1 MLKIAIIG
9 YGKMGRIR
17 HQLIEQLPD
26 AQVVAVSDV
35 EKPEECAL
43 PFHENHQ
50 DIIDDPQ
57 IDAIIIC
64 SPNYTIRDLVISAL
78 QNGKHVFAEKPPGV
92 SLQQVDEMKE
102 ASAKFP
108 HLKLKFGFNHRYHQ
122 TVMLAKEKI
131 SSGNYGEILW
141 MRGRYGK
148 SVDEDYQHSW
158 RAKKELAGG
167 GILLD
172 QGIHMLDLMLHFVD
186 DFDEVKAFCQKQYW
200 GLDIEDNVFA
210 MFRNK
215 KGQTASM
222 HSTMTQWRNLFS
234 LEIFLERGYM
244 VLNGLL
250 TSSKSYTTKRGEE
263 NLTISLNRSP
273 APAAKHDSE
282 ERHSFD
288 EDFSFEKEMSEFVEC
303 IRDNSDIRVGT
314 INDAEK
320 IMTLVEKIYADDAV
334 GLQG

>member
-9 YGKMGRIR
+9 YGKMGRTR
-17 HQLIEQLPD
+17 HQLVEQVG

-35 EKPEECAL
+35 EKPTECPV
-43 PFHENHQ
+43 PFYDDPQ
-50 DIIDDPQ
+50 DIINDPQ
-57 IDAIIIC
+57 IDAIFIC
-64 SPNYTIRDLVISAL
+64 SPNYTIRDLVVSAL

-92 SLQQVDEMKE
+92 SLQQVQEMKE
-102 ASAKFP
+102 VSAQYP

-131 SSGNYGEILW
+131 STGNYGEILW

-148 SVDEDYQHSW
+148 SVDEDYQHTW

-210 MFRNK
+210 MFRNQ

-282 ERHSFD
+282 ERHCFE
-288 EDFSFEKEMSEFVEC
+288 EDFSFENEISEFIEC

>member
-1 MLKIAIIG
+1 MIKIGIIG

-17 HQLIEQLPD
+17 HELINSSGAEVIQICDSIELDIPNFTCD
-26 AQVVAVSDV
+26 PYEIINNDSV
-35 EKPEECAL
+35 EAIFIGTPN
-43 PFHENHQ
+43 F
-50 DIIDDPQ
+50 IIK
-57 IDAIIIC
+57 
-64 SPNYTIRDLVISAL
+64 DLVIASL
-78 QNGKHVFAEKPPGV
+78 KQGKHVFAEKPPGV
-92 SLQQVDEMKE
+92 SLQEVLEMKE
-102 ASAKFP
+102 TSALYP

-122 TVMLAKEKI
+122 TVKLAKEKI
-131 SSGNYGEILW
+131 CSGNYGEILW

-148 SVDEDYQHSW
+148 SVDEDYQNTW
-158 RAKKELAGG
+158 RAKKEMAGG

-172 QGIHMLDLMLHFVD
+172 QGIHMLDLMLNFVD
-186 DFDEVKAFCQKQYW
+186 DFDEVKSFCQKQYW

-250 TSSKSYTTKRGEE
+250 TSSKTYTTKNGQE

-282 ERHSFD
+282 ERHCFD
-288 EDFSFEKEMSEFVEC
+288 EDFSFEEEVAEFVEC
-303 IRDNSDIRVGT
+303 IRENKDIRIGT
-314 INDAEK
+314 LADAEK

>member
-1 MLKIAIIG
+1 MPTLKMAIIG

-17 HQLIEQLPD
+17 HQILQGNTEVE
-26 AQVVAVSDV
+26 VVGICDIYKAEDC
-35 EKPEECAL
+35 PL
-43 PFHENHQ
+43 PFSE
-50 DIIDDPQ
+50 DPYQ
-57 IDAIIIC
+57 VINDPNIDAILIC
-64 SPNYTIRDLVISAL
+64 SPNYTIRDLVIAAL

-92 SLQQVDEMKE
+92 SLQQVGEMKDV
-102 ASAKFP
+102 SAAYP

-131 SSGNYGEILW
+131 STGKYGEILW

-148 SVDEDYQHSW
+148 SVDEDYQHTW
-158 RAKKELAGG
+158 RATKELAGG

-172 QGIHMLDLMLHFVD
+172 QGIHMLDLMLNFVD

-234 LEIFLERGYM
+234 LEIFLEKGYM

-250 TSSKSYTTKRGEE
+250 TSSKSYTNGEGE
-263 NLTISLNRSP
+263 
-273 APAAKHDSE
+273 
-282 ERHSFD
+282 
-288 EDFSFEKEMSEFVEC
+288 
-303 IRDNSDIRVGT
+303 
-314 INDAEK
+314 
-320 IMTLVEKIYADDAV
+320 
-334 GLQG
+334 